1 MDGSFL
7 VANISACARM
17 LLLYISSLPEAPLDS
32 RIFFSPFHL
41 LRDSDKAWIAFT
53 LHCKFEIFG
62 LN

>member
-7 VANISACARM
+7 VVNICACARM

-32 RIFFSPFHL
+32 RFFFSPFHL
-41 LRDSDKAWIAFT
+41 LHDSDKAWTAFT
-53 LHCKFEIFG
+53 LHYKSDIFG